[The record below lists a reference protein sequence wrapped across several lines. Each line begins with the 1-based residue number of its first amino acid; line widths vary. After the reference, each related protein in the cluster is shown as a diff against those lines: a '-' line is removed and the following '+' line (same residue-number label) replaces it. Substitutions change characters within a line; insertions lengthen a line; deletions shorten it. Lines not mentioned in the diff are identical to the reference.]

1 MQIYVHA
8 CMYACMRGNSFG
20 WKFLLENFVENTCG
34 KLSVEISLREVWC
47 EMFHPQMGAALTLGL
62 GLGGSIIMIELAIK
76 LKICQDFEI
85 AIFRLDSIQSFHFV
99 SRSFSWTR
107 MRSWQQES
115 GFHLKWPQL

>member
-1 MQIYVHA
+1 
-8 CMYACMRGNSFG
+8 MYACMRGNSFG

-85 AIFRLDSIQSFHFV
+85 AIFRLDSIHFV
-99 SRSFSWTR
+99 SRSFSWSR